1 MFVINRFINCI
12 INPYS
17 ALESRHMLYLQ
28 LRKSVLEKQIL
39 CTEDDLIL
47 LGGLALQ
54 AEVGDFQ
61 ENVSKFSPFCLSLQF
76 PK

>member
-1 MFVINRFINCI
+1 M
-12 INPYS
+12 
-17 ALESRHMLYLQ
+17 
-28 LRKSVLEKQIL
+28 LEKQIL

-61 ENVSKFSPFCLSLQF
+61 ENVIKNVSGCLVVAWSFVLALGF
-76 PK
+76 NNTLISVISSHPHPLM

>member
-1 MFVINRFINCI
+1 MIRGGESLLQFKTISFL
-12 INPYS
+12 PHS
-17 ALESRHMLYLQ
+17 SMESRHLLYLQ

-61 ENVSKFSPFCLSLQF
+61 ENVINCLKLKFQ
-76 PK
+76 

>member
-1 MFVINRFINCI
+1 M
-12 INPYS
+12 
-17 ALESRHMLYLQ
+17 ESRHLLYLQ

-39 CTEDDLIL
+39 CTEDDQIL

-61 ENVSKFSPFCLSLQF
+61 ENVIKCGCF
-76 PK
+76 PPLAVVSAFVLALPYLLYP

>member
-1 MFVINRFINCI
+1 
-12 INPYS
+12 
-17 ALESRHMLYLQ
+17 MLYLQ

>member
-1 MFVINRFINCI
+1 M
-12 INPYS
+12 
-17 ALESRHMLYLQ
+17 ESRHLLYLQ

-61 ENVSKFSPFCLSLQF
+61 ENVINCLKLKFQ
-76 PK
+76 

>member
-1 MFVINRFINCI
+1 M
-12 INPYS
+12 
-17 ALESRHMLYLQ
+17 MYLQ

-39 CTEDDLIL
+39 CTADDLIL

-61 ENVSKFSPFCLSLQF
+61 ENVIILSTRVF
-76 PK
+76 VAIIF